1 MRREDFFKKAR
12 CASLEGVEANIQ
24 QLKEM
29 SVGMGRE
36 RGPVGMGWLAIASCS
51 VPVGLPRPGGMDL
64 REAMCA
70 EQYI

>member
-1 MRREDFFKKAR
+1 M
-12 CASLEGVEANIQ
+12 EANIQ

-51 VPVGLPRPGGMDL
+51 VPVGLPRPGEMDL